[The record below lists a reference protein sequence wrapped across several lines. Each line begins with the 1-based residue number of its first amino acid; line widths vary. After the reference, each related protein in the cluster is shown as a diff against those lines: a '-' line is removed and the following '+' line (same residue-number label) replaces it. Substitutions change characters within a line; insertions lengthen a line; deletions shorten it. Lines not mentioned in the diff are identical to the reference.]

1 MKKFLALVMV
11 LALASVAFAED
22 RLSVNG
28 RFNVRGTY
36 DSIDVD
42 GGDEGQRSAYDQDL
56 RIYTKIK
63 ADDNTFVNFRFD
75 MDHNW
80 DMNGSDTES
89 NEMKTQGVRVERAWL
104 THNFVTGTTLNAG
117 LMTGNA
123 WGTAYTSD
131 GDAKLRI
138 KLSQKIAMGKVVG
151 FVQKNKENG
160 SLLDSSYVIQDEDL
174 EKDDSDSYG
183 LGAVLKFGDFK
194 VSPLLV
200 YVNNSAAVP
209 DKDTDGVQ
217 TIKIRLSFEGK
228 FGPVSVEG
236 EVAHNNMS
244 TDVVGKED
252 ANATGLYLDAN
263 VDLGMATVGAA
274 FAYTT
279 YDDDASYGIGSIGD
293 DFDDYMVVIDGF
305 YDDDQGLGGY
315 LAFNLVKV
323 YATFA
328 PTEKVTTDVYFTY
341 AVDADEGDNK
351 FYELDVTAK
360 YQFSKAFYYKAGFGY
375 NALDLDGTDVNLYR
389 VFHKVEVSF

>member
-1 MKKFLALVMV
+1 MKKFLALIMV
-11 LALASVAFAED
+11 LALASVAIAED

-36 DSIDVD
+36 DSVDID
-42 GGDEGQRSAYDQDL
+42 GGDEYQRSAYDQDL

-75 MDHNW
+75 MDYNW
-80 DMNGSDTES
+80 DMNGTDTES
-89 NEMKTQGVRVERAWL
+89 NEMKAQGVRVERAWL
-104 THNFVTGTTLNAG
+104 THNFATGTTLNAG
-117 LMTGNA
+117 LLTGGA
-123 WGTAYTSD
+123 WGTDYTNNA
-131 GDAKLRI
+131 DAQLRI

-151 FVQKNKENG
+151 YVQKNTENG
-160 SLLDSSYVIQDEDL
+160 NINGDEDL
-174 EKDDSDSYG
+174 EKDDSDTYG

-200 YVNNSAAVP
+200 YVNNSAAVA
-209 DKDTDGVQ
+209 DADTDGVQ

-274 FAYTT
+274 IAYTT
-279 YDDDASYGIGSIGD
+279 YDDDAAYGINSIGD

-305 YDDDQGLGGY
+305 YDDKQVLGGY
-315 LAFNLVKV
+315 LAYNLVKV
-323 YATFA
+323 YATFTPA
-328 PTEKVTTDVYFTY
+328 EKVTGNVYFTY
-341 AVDADEGDNK
+341 AVDADESDNK

-360 YQFSKAFYYKAGFGY
+360 YQFSKAFFYQAGFGY
-375 NALDLDGTDVNLYR
+375 NALDLDGTDVDAYR
-389 VFHKVEVSF
+389 VFHKVQVNF